1 MTLLSGVAGLQQPV
15 SKESDS
21 MNTEQISGL
30 ILAGGRGTR
39 MGHVDKGLQNFR
51 GAPMALHVMLR
62 LQPQVG
68 DLMINANQNLAP
80 YESFGVPVWPDEMQ
94 GYAGPLAGMQTGLIH
109 CTTDY
114 MVTAPCDSPF
124 LPVDLVERLASGL
137 LDADADLAVAVTGEG
152 PTRQA
157 HPVFCLM
164 KASLLQHLTEFLRDG
179 GRKID
184 AWYASLNT
192 VDVHFAEEAAFRN
205 INTVAELKS
214 YEAAPG
220 QQ

>member
-1 MTLLSGVAGLQQPV
+1 
-15 SKESDS
+15 
-21 MNTEQISGL
+21 MNNEQITGL

-68 DLMINANQNLAP
+68 ELMINANQNLGP
-80 YESFGVPVWPDEMQ
+80 YESFGLPVWPDEMQ
-94 GYAGPLAGMQTGLIH
+94 GYAGPLAGIQTGLIH

-124 LPVDLVERLASGL
+124 LPTDLVERLAQGM

-152 PTRQA
+152 EQRQP
-157 HPVFCLM
+157 HPVFCMM
-164 KASLLQHLTEFLRDG
+164 KASLIQHLSEYLRGG
-179 GRKID
+179 GRKVD
-184 AWYASLNT
+184 AWYASLKT
-192 VDVHFAEEAAFRN
+192 TEVHFEDEAAFRN
-205 INTVAELKS
+205 INTVAELKAF
-214 YEAAPG
+214 EPLAD

>member
-1 MTLLSGVAGLQQPV
+1 MI
-15 SKESDS
+15 
-21 MNTEQISGL
+21 NTEQITGL

-51 GAPMALHVMLR
+51 GVPMALHVMMR

-68 DLMINANQNLAP
+68 ELMINANQNLSP

-94 GYAGPLAGMQTGLIH
+94 GFEGPLAGMQTGLIH
-109 CTTDY
+109 CMTEY

-124 LPVDLVERLASGL
+124 LPTDLVARLAQGL
-137 LDADADLAVAVTGEG
+137 QDADANLAVAVTGAG
-152 PTRQA
+152 DKRQA

-164 KASLLQHLTEFLRDG
+164 KASLMQHLTDYLRGG

-184 AWYASLNT
+184 AWYASLKT
-192 VDVHFAEEAAFRN
+192 AEVHFEDEAAFRN
-205 INTVAELKS
+205 INTVAELR
-214 YEAAPG
+214 EFEP
-220 QQ
+220 Q